1 EEGAAIELSMTS
13 GNEMA
18 IIVGAGQAALPSA
31 AGAAPGGRGGAN
43 AYAMTA
49 PKSIPQVT
57 VSIEHYNRLVRMAQ
71 QNVPITMEA
80 DLQVQYVT
88 EDPNAY
94 NTIAE
99 IPGTDLKDEIVM
111 LGAHI
116 DSWHMGDGATDNGT
130 GVAECMEA
138 VRIIKGLGIK
148 PRRTIRVGLW
158 SGEEEGL
165 LGSRAYVRQ
174 HFGALPGNLIGSR
187 GGRGGGGRGG
197 AETEPAAASA
207 PATTSAPAT
216 RVGLLPDAAKF
227 SCYFNTDEG
236 GGRFRGVYASDN
248 SAAAE
253 IMRQYLAPVKDLGPS
268 VVSPG
273 HATGSDHQSF
283 ESAGLPAFQFMP
295 DPIDYW
301 AGTWHTSQ
309 DLYDHVVPDDI
320 KAASVV
326 MATCVYQA
334 AMADEK
340 MPRRQ

>member
-1 EEGAAIELSMTS
+1 MELSVTT

-18 IIVGAGQAALPSA
+18 VIVGAGQAALPTA
-31 AGAAPGGRGGAN
+31 AGAGGGRGGGGGAN
-43 AYAMTA
+43 AYAVNA
-49 PKSIPQVT
+49 AKSIPQVT
-57 VSIEHYNRLVRMAQ
+57 VSLEHYNRLVRMAQ
-71 QNVPITMEA
+71 QGVPITMEA

-88 EDPNAY
+88 DDTNAY

-111 LGAHI
+111 LGAHL
-116 DSWHMGDGATDNGT
+116 DSWHMGTGATDNGT

-138 VRIIKGLGIK
+138 VRIIKALGIQ

-165 LGSRAYVRQ
+165 LGSRAYVRA
-174 HFGALPGNLIGSR
+174 HFGALPGNLIG
-187 GGRGGGGRGG
+187 GRGRGGGRGG
-197 AETEPAAASA
+197 AATEPATDTA
-207 PATTSAPAT
+207 PGHCVRPRNARRPPS
-216 RVGLLPDAAKF
+216 RCRQVLVLLQYGRRRWPLPRRLRLRQRRCRRGDA
-227 SCYFNTDEG
+227 
-236 GGRFRGVYASDN
+236 
-248 SAAAE
+248 
-253 IMRQYLAPVKDLGPS
+253 QYLAPVRDLGPS

-273 HATGSDHQSF
+273 HATGSDHQSY

-301 AGTWHTSQ
+301 AGTWHTSE
-309 DLYDHVVPDDI
+309 DLYEHVVPDDI

-334 AMADEK
+334 AMADQK
-340 MPRRQ
+340 MPRRGQ